1 MEIMQVNLIAVAAAT
16 LVGMVL
22 GALWYSPIAFGPA
35 WMRAINKTPEQ
46 LGKATGPMIGSMV
59 ASLLTAIGVAIV
71 FELIGVASIGVAVQ
85 IGLVLGLLIIF
96 PALLSDNLF
105 CGWGL
110 RLLAIQAGYRV
121 LSVLFMTVVVFLVG

>member
-1 MEIMQVNLIAVAAAT
+1 MDVLGINSLAVLAAT
-16 LVGMVL
+16 IVGMVL

-35 WMRAINKTPEQ
+35 WMKSINKTPEQ
-46 LGKATGPMIGSMV
+46 IGKPTVPMIGSIV

-71 FELIGVASIGVAVQ
+71 LQFIGVTSLAGAIQ
-85 IGLVLGLLIIF
+85 IGLVLGVLIIL

-110 RLLAIQAGYRV
+110 ALLAIQAGYRV
-121 LSVLFMTVVVFLVG
+121 LSVLLMSVVVFLVG